1 MLATLGS
8 LGDLNPFL
16 GFARTLLD
24 RGHRV
29 SLLAPAMHA
38 EVPMPAGLQFHGL
51 GTREA
56 YQALVDD
63 PELWHPRRGFAALWG
78 SVREGLGEVGRF
90 VQALPPD
97 EPCVLL
103 AHPLVLP
110 AAALAR
116 AVRPQQVRIVGVF
129 LAPSNLRSCHDPLTL
144 GPLRVPRWVPL
155 AWRRWLWRR
164 VDERMIDPVSVPRLN
179 QARAQVGLPPVRH
192 FLPHLQAVPD
202 LSLTL
207 FPEWFAPTPPDWPQP
222 LCRADFPLHDPHAE
236 APLLPALTDFLAVG
250 APPIVFTPGTGHRH
264 AARTFA
270 QALQAVQQLGRRAVF
285 VTPYRDQ
292 VPTVLPPNVL
302 WLAQVSFRRL
312 LPQAAALVHHGG
324 IGTTAEALRAGVPQ
338 LVLPVAF
345 DQFDNA
351 ERLRVLGV
359 GDALPA
365 HRVSARRLA
374 QVLASLLSSDAMR
387 AQCQATAARFQPVP
401 GEPAWCR
408 AVESLAASMRA

>member
-16 GFARTLLD
+16 GLARTLLD

-38 EVPMPAGLQFHGL
+38 EVPMPAGLRFHGL

-56 YQALVDD
+56 YQALLDD
-63 PELWHPRRGFAALWG
+63 PTLWHPRRGFAALWS
-78 SVREGLGEVGRF
+78 SVRDGLGEVGRF
-90 VQALPPD
+90 IEALPPA
-97 EPCVLL
+97 EHCVLL

-116 AVRPQQVRIVGVF
+116 AARPQQVRVVGVF

-155 AWRRWLWRR
+155 PWRRWLWRQ
-164 VDERMIDPVSVPRLN
+164 VDERLLDPVSVPGIN
-179 QARAQVGLPPVRH
+179 QARAAACLPPVRH
-192 FLPHLQAVPD
+192 FMPHLQAVPD
-202 LSLTL
+202 LSMTL

-222 LCRADFPLHDPHAE
+222 LCPANFALHDPHAE
-236 APLLPALTDFLAVG
+236 APLLPALTDFLSTG
-250 APPIVFTPGTGHRH
+250 APPLVFTPGSAYRH
-264 AARTFA
+264 AARTFD
-270 QALQAVQQLGRRAVF
+270 QALQAVQRLGARAVF
-285 VTPYRDQ
+285 VTPYRAQ
-292 VPTVLPPNVL
+292 VPAALPPDVL

-324 IGTTAEALRAGVPQ
+324 IGTTAEALCAGVPQ

-351 ERLRVLGV
+351 ERIRVLGV
-359 GDALPA
+359 GDALPT

-374 QVLASLLSSDAMR
+374 QALAGLLSSDR
-387 AQCQATAARFQPVP
+387 VRTQCQAVAARCQTVSS
-401 GEPAWCR
+401 EPAWCR
-408 AVESLAASMRA
+408 AVESLAASMRR